1 MEIGNVIQRQQKREL
16 EKIEICMDILQNARN
31 ELYLSMRYFD
41 VILSK
46 LEFMPNTGIEGVGT
60 DGGLFYYYPD
70 YVIGLYRNQTILVNR
85 TFLHTVFHCLFQHLW
100 MLQHEKDV
108 LEELDETHWNLAC
121 DIVVESMID
130 DLNKTCVRKY
140 ISPLRRTI
148 YKKLR
153 ESVEVLTPKS
163 VYKTLLQMH
172 LNIEETAKLRLEFW
186 VDDHSF
192 WNQNVPPEKQIERE
206 KQWKE
211 LNEKLQTEMETFS
224 KEASDDAK
232 SLLEQV
238 QVANRE
244 RYDYRKFLKKFAVF
258 KEEMQVDADQFDYI
272 FYHYGLS
279 MYGNMPLIEPQE
291 TKEVLKVEDFVIAVD
306 TSMSCKEVLI
316 KKFLEETYGI
326 LSKSKSFFRK
336 INVHIIQCDEK
347 VQSDVVVKNE
357 QELKDYMEHFEIKG
371 LGGTDFRPV
380 FGYVNQLLKE
390 KKFTRLKGLI
400 YFTDGYGTFPVKRPL
415 YDTAFVFMKEDYRD
429 IDVPVWA
436 MKLIIEPDD
445 LNRNRRT
452 INEY

>member
-1 MEIGNVIQRQQKREL
+1 M
-16 EKIEICMDILQNARN
+16 M
-31 ELYLSMRYFD
+31 
-41 VILSK
+41 
-46 LEFMPNTGIEGVGT
+46 
-60 DGGLFYYYPD
+60 
-70 YVIGLYRNQTILVNR
+70 
-85 TFLHTVFHCLFQHLW
+85 
-100 MLQHEKDV
+100 
-108 LEELDETHWNLAC
+108 
-121 DIVVESMID
+121 
-130 DLNKTCVRKY
+130 
-140 ISPLRRTI
+140 
-148 YKKLR
+148 
-153 ESVEVLTPKS
+153 
-163 VYKTLLQMH
+163 
-172 LNIEETAKLRLEFW
+172 
-186 VDDHSF
+186 
-192 WNQNVPPEKQIERE
+192 
-206 KQWKE
+206 
-211 LNEKLQTEMETFS
+211 
-224 KEASDDAK
+224 
-232 SLLEQV
+232 
-238 QVANRE
+238 
-244 RYDYRKFLKKFAVF
+244 
-258 KEEMQVDADQFDYI
+258 VDADQFDYI

-306 TSMSCKEVLI
+306 TSMSCKEALI
-316 KKFLEETYGI
+316 KKFLEETYSI
-326 LSKSKSFFRK
+326 LSKSESFFRK

-357 QELKDYMEHFEIKG
+357 QELRDYMEHFEIKG